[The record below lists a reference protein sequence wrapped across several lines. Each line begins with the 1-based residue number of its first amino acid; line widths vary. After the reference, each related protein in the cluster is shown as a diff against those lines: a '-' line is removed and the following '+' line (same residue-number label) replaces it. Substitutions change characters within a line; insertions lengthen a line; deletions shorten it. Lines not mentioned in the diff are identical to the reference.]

1 MVLVSQR
8 FMNMNTSQKYFWEDL
23 PYTVKKRGEKSL
35 IYGKIQTSVV
45 TRILRILSY
54 GKIRIQIILQYGLYT
69 W

>member
-23 PYTVKKRGEKSL
+23 PYTVKKKGGKSL